1 LSPCDG
7 IIISQLTGYDN
18 RFIIPIEPGGQ
29 MKKSIF
35 IVAILTISVSAQ
47 VMEKKQISLTVYNQN
62 FALVRDV
69 RTVQLKEGLNTVRCS
84 DIAAQIEPASVSF
97 KSLTAPD
104 RCLILEQNF
113 EYDLMN
119 ADKLLK
125 KYIDKKIKVMTK
137 DNNTYSGLLSSY
149 DEKYICVVQQE
160 NGPVYMLTRENIRDI
175 EFPLLPEGLITKP
188 TLVWNLSS
196 AKTTQD
202 TVELGYIT
210 GGLNWQA
217 DYVAI
222 VSKEDTYIS
231 LNGWV
236 TIDNRS
242 GTDYENAELKLMAG
256 DVRKISEQPATRTL
270 MMEAKASGAAQF
282 EQKEFFEYHLY
293 TLGRKTTL
301 KNNQTKQI
309 SLFSAPKIGIDKT
322 YTYEGALYRWY
333 YYDNWQTQQSNK
345 KVAVKIELKN
355 TEKNGLGIP
364 LPRGKVRVYK
374 TDTDGSMQFI
384 GEDIIDHTPKDEKV
398 ILSLGNAFDIA
409 GERKITDHKKI
420 AANIFRDTYEI
431 RLRNHKKESVNVK
444 IVERQFGE
452 WSIIQTSHPYEK
464 RDSETVEFNV
474 MIPVDGEVIVTYTSE
489 YKF

>member
-1 LSPCDG
+1 MKKF
-7 IIISQLTGYDN
+7 I
-18 RFIIPIEPGGQ
+18 IIPI
-29 MKKSIF
+29 
-35 IVAILTISVSAQ
+35 ILTTIVSGQ
-47 VMEKKQISLTVYNQN
+47 VMEKKQVSLTVYNQN

-69 RTVQLKEGLNTVRCS
+69 RTVQLKEGLNTVKCS
-84 DIAAQIEPASVSF
+84 DIAALIEPTSVSF

-104 RCLILEQNF
+104 RCVILEQNF

-125 KYIDKKIKVMTK
+125 KYIDKNIKVMTK
-137 DNNTYSGLLSSY
+137 DNNIYSGLLSSY
-149 DEKYICVVQQE
+149 DEKYICIVQQE

-175 EFPLLPEGLITKP
+175 EFPMLPEGLITKP
-188 TLVWNLSS
+188 TLVWTLSS

-217 DYVAI
+217 DYVAT
-222 VSKEDTYIS
+222 VSKDDKFIS

-242 GTDYENAELKLMAG
+242 GADYENAELKLIAG
-256 DVRKISEQPATRTL
+256 DVRKIAEQPIPRTL
-270 MMEAKASGAAQF
+270 MMEAKASVAGAQF
-282 EQKEFFEYHLY
+282 EEKEFFEYHLY

-309 SLFSAPKIGIDKT
+309 SLFSAPKISIEKT

-333 YYDNWQTQQSNK
+333 YYENWQKQQCNK

-364 LPRGKVRVYK
+364 LPKGKIRVYK

-384 GEDIIDHTPKDEKV
+384 GEDMIDHTPKDEKL
-398 ILSLGNAFDIA
+398 ILSLGNAFDIV

-431 RLRNHKKESVNVK
+431 RLRNHKKESVSAK
-444 IVERQFGE
+444 IVERQFGD
-452 WSIIQTSHPYEK
+452 WSIIQASHPYEK
-464 RDSETVEFNV
+464 KDSETVEFNV
-474 MIPVDGEVIVTYTSE
+474 IIPADGEVVVTYTSE